1 MRNSKRVCLN
11 YLGSDRGN
19 RVRRMGMSTFLTKK
33 YEMNKGPTLE
43 LRSDD
48 NKPQPTTDRPK
59 GRVILQHDTLVSVLS
74 AQWDRN

>member
-33 YEMNKGPTLE
+33 YKMNKGPTLE

-48 NKPQPTTDRPK
+48 DNKPQVTTDRPK
-59 GRVILQHDTLVSVLS
+59 GRVILQHDRLVSV
-74 AQWDRN
+74 Q